1 MGETLLAGFLSA
13 DVQPTDVR
21 IVEKNQDRTAHLTDT
36 YGVTCTDLTT
46 AVAGAEIVVLAVKP
60 QDVTS
65 VLEQISTLVSPDVLL
80 ISIAAGITTGYLESF
95 LPPSASVVRVMP
107 NTPALLGEGMSV
119 LSAGSNCD
127 VDSLNT
133 VVKLMATVGEVA
145 IVPESDQDAITA
157 ISGSGPAYI
166 FYVAEAMVDAGIA
179 LGISPT
185 LAHDLVIQTIFGAAS
200 MLRDS
205 TDSPEVL
212 RQRVSSPNG
221 VTVRAI
227 ESFDNNRVREA
238 FIEALQVARARSEE
252 LGK

>member
-13 DVQPTDVR
+13 DVQASEVR
-21 IVEKNQDRTAHLTDT
+21 VAEKNDQRVRHLTDT
-36 YGVTCTDLTT
+36 YGVKCTTVTD
-46 AVAGAEIVVLAVKP
+46 AVVDADIVVLAVKP

-65 VLEQISTLVSPDVLL
+65 VLEEISAHVIPSVLV
-80 ISIAAGITTGYLESF
+80 ISIAAGITTGFIESF
-95 LPPSASVVRVMP
+95 LPPTASVVRVMP

-119 LSAGSNCD
+119 LSAGSNCN
-127 VDSLNT
+127 VELLNS
-133 VVKLMATVGEVA
+133 VVRLMATVGEVA
-145 IVPESDQDAITA
+145 IVPEADQDAITA

-166 FYVAEAMVDAGIA
+166 FYVAEAMIDAGVA
-179 LGISPT
+179 LGISRK
-185 LAHDLVIQTIFGAAS
+185 LASDLVVQTIFGAAA

-205 TDSPEVL
+205 DDTPEVL

-227 ESFDNNRVREA
+227 ESFDSNGVREA
-238 FIEALQVARARSEE
+238 FLEALQVARARSQE